1 MNRVM
6 KAWVL
11 LAANRRHPLRG
22 FGGLISF
29 RSTGSRT
36 HPWLYSGIPS
46 GFNRRD
52 LQKSLI
58 TFLLIIFLLSPLIG
72 CVTAPSAG
80 HSSTA
85 EKQKD
90 SSAPQS
96 GTEAQAPAATEAPR
110 YSGPIQFTDVTAQA
124 GINFKHNSGAF

>member
-36 HPWLYSGIPS
+36 HSWLYSGISS

-58 TFLLIIFLLSPLIG
+58 DFVLIIFVLSPLIG
-72 CVTAPSAG
+72 CVTAPATEQ
-80 HSSTA
+80 SSTA

-90 SSAPQS
+90 SSTAQPA
-96 GTEAQAPAATEAPR
+96 TEVQAP
-110 YSGPIQFTDVTAQA
+110 
-124 GINFKHNSGAF
+124 